1 MGANGLNTRPLNTR
15 PRAILFDWDN
25 TLIDS
30 WPVIHDA
37 INATFKAFG
46 LDPWTMDQTRQ
57 RVRKSLRDS
66 FPGLFGERWEEA
78 GEFFYER
85 FAAIH
90 IEKLQPLPG
99 AEPMLAELKGL
110 GVYLGVISNKKG
122 DFLRREAS
130 RLGWSG
136 YFGGLVGA
144 TDAERDKPAIEP
156 VDLALH
162 GSGVAR
168 GGDVWIVGDADI
180 DMECALNAGCV
191 PILVREN
198 SLGDDEFNVHKPL
211 RRFEGLQELINYIR
225 EL

>member
-1 MGANGLNTRPLNTR
+1 MNVSSLNTRPK
-15 PRAILFDWDN
+15 AILFDWDN

-37 INATFKAFG
+37 LSATFKAFG

-66 FPGLFGERWEEA
+66 FSGLFGERWEEA

-90 IEKLQPLPG
+90 LENLHPLPG
-99 AEPMLAELKGL
+99 AGPMLAELKGQ

-122 DFLRREAS
+122 DFLRLEAS
-130 RLGWSG
+130 RLGWSA

-144 TDAERDKPAIEP
+144 TDAKRDKPATEP

-168 GGDVWIVGDADI
+168 GGDVWIAGDADI
-180 DMECALNAGCV
+180 DMECALNAGCI

-198 SLGDDEFNVHKPL
+198 PPGDDEFNAHKPY
-211 RRFEGLQELINYIR
+211 RHFKGLQELTKYIR